1 MRKSVVLNRPRS
13 SWTSSETY
21 MLPARNDGE
30 ELARAHLCWYT
41 WTLSVKDRVLFSSER
56 WPSNTGKAA
65 REQAPIHPAPTHTNQ
80 CALRTHPVTKRSLSP
95 V

>member
-1 MRKSVVLNRPRS
+1 
-13 SWTSSETY
+13 

-95 V
+95 VYTG